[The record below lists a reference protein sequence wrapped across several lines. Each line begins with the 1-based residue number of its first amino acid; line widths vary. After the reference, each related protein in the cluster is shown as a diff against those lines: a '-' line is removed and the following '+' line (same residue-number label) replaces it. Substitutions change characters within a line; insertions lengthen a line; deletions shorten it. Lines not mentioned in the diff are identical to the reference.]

1 MQTIIG
7 NYKEYLVIERKE
19 LDKIQKMAE
28 DKIEKNKERPMS
40 EAVIEARAILQ
51 LINEVKEL
59 NIYNNEFKIKG

>member
-28 DKIEKNKERPMS
+28 DKIERNKERPMS

-59 NIYNNEFKIKG
+59 NIYNNEFQIKG

>member
-7 NYKEYLVIERKE
+7 NYKEYLIIERKE

-40 EAVIEARAILQ
+40 EAVIEAKAILQ

-59 NIYNNEFKIKG
+59 NIYNNEFQIKG

>member
-40 EAVIEARAILQ
+40 EAVIEAKAILQ